1 MRKTKKLTKAQAE
14 ALASYEQMMKRWDSV
29 PKFARTARPPNIAST
44 LSKPALR
51 TTDARPPS
59 LMTPGGSTAKHEP
72 AKYTGTK
79 VLGIATM
86 HKSNAVP
93 IFNSDA
99 AVEVTKM
106 RR

>member
-1 MRKTKKLTKAQAE
+1 MRKIPKLTKAQAE
-14 ALASYEQMMKRWDSV
+14 ALASYEQMMKRWDSA
-29 PKFARTARPPNIAST
+29 PKFAQTKRPANIT
-44 LSKPALR
+44 VTTHKPPLR
-51 TTDARPPS
+51 SIGERPPS
-59 LMTPGGSTAKHEP
+59 LMTPGGSTAKREST
-72 AKYTGTK
+72 KYTGTA

-99 AVEVTKM
+99 AIEVTKM